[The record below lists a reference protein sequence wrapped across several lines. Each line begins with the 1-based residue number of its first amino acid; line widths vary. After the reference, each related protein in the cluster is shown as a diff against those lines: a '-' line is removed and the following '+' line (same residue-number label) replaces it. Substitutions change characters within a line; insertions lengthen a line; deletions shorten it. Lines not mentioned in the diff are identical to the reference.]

1 MLNSL
6 PEPITKSAQ
15 DGGDSAMH
23 DDGLSTDQGE
33 DIMTV
38 LSPQTDSREARL
50 EAAELSKY
58 LMAKTYFDCRE
69 YDRCA
74 AVFLPMILPKGE
86 IASTKPKP
94 EDKRTQSSHATAEI
108 ILDGAPH
115 LSQKALFLAL
125 YARYMAGEKR
135 KDEESETILGPSDGV
150 LTINR
155 ELSSIQ
161 QQLKV
166 RFQIQNKRGDNPQGW
181 LEYLYGIVLAKQKS
195 LEEAK
200 SWLLRSVSYYQYN
213 WSAWQELGDLVGTVH
228 EV

>member
-1 MLNSL
+1 
-6 PEPITKSAQ
+6 
-15 DGGDSAMH
+15 MH
-23 DDGLSTDQGE
+23 DDALSAGDQE
-33 DIMTV
+33 EMMTV
-38 LSPQTDSREARL
+38 LSSQSDPGEARL

-86 IASTKPKP
+86 IASTKAKP
-94 EDKRTQSSHATAEI
+94 ESTKSQPTQLSSTDV
-108 ILDGAPH
+108 DGSPH

-135 KDEESETILGPSDGV
+135 KDEESETILGPSDGGM
-150 LTINR
+150 TINR
-155 ELSSIQ
+155 ELAAIQ
-161 QQLKV
+161 QQLKARV
-166 RFQIQNKRGDNPQGW
+166 ELQNRRGDNPQGW

-195 LEEAK
+195 FEEAK

-213 WSAWQELGDLVGTVH
+213 WGAWQELGDLVGTVH
-228 EV
+228 EVLSNGRPVLFY